1 MPKWFNREDSRDGY
15 EAWYNNKQKKI
26 AEAKRA
32 KREQEEEEKARIEHE
47 KQCVEPYLAP
57 LGEKLEQC
65 GWHQL
70 DSLKDGAN
78 PQREVDPHS
87 GWTRM

>member
-32 KREQEEEEKARIEHE
+32 KREQEEEEKARHEHE
-47 KQCVEPYLAP
+47 KQCVLNPISP
-57 LGEKLEQC
+57 LWVKNLNSVG
-65 GWHQL
+65 G
-70 DSLKDGAN
+70 
-78 PQREVDPHS
+78 S
-87 GWTRM
+87 GWIC